1 MDNRVNDIFS
11 RRMRAGSRTYFFDV
25 KVNSRE
31 DKYLVVTE
39 SRKTGPDLYQHD
51 RVMVFEEN
59 MPNFFYHLYEALTEI
74 GIDVSNPP
82 QPVETEAEGSYQ
94 RRGRDRNYEA
104 DDTETI
110 PRGITSDGKGFAR
123 PQRHSHAPRRFD
135 NRDRDRDGGRD
146 RDRDGG
152 GSRSPYSRPRHHH
165 NSNHNQQQGGG
176 APYRARGNGFASRSN
191 THDDRR
197 SNYRPNG
204 NRNQRS
210 YSSYNDKKAD
220 STPPVQ
226 RFYSTGGFD
235 EF

>member
-1 MDNRVNDIFS
+1 MDNRVNDIYS

-82 QPVETEAEGSYQ
+82 QPAEFEQGANYQ
-94 RRGRDRNYEA
+94 RRNRDRNYDN

-110 PRGITSDGKGFAR
+110 PRGVTSDGKGFAR
-123 PQRHSHAPRRFD
+123 PRNNHQQRRFD
-135 NRDRDRDGGRD
+135 NRDRDNR
-146 RDRDGG
+146 
-152 GSRSPYSRPRHHH
+152 GSRSPYSRPRHNSGH
-165 NSNHNQQQGGG
+165 NHQQGG
-176 APYRARGNGFASRSN
+176 AAYRARGDGYDSGPN
-191 THDDRR
+191 
-197 SNYRPNG
+197 SNYRPS
-204 NRNQRS
+204 RNQRS
-210 YSSYNDKKAD
+210 HNYNDKKIE
-220 STPPVQ
+220 STPPAQ

>member
-31 DKYLVVTE
+31 DKYLVITE

-82 QPVETEAEGSYQ
+82 QPVDNEQDGSYQ
-94 RRGRDRNYEA
+94 RRQRDRGYEA

-123 PQRHSHAPRRFD
+123 PQRHNHPQRRFD
-135 NRDRDRDGGRD
+135 NRERNGGRERDGG
-146 RDRDGG
+146 
-152 GSRSPYSRPRHHH
+152 SARSPYSRPRHHH
-165 NSNHNQQQGGG
+165 GNHQQQQQGDGG
-176 APYRARGNGFASRSN
+176 PYRGRGNGFAPRQNSN
-191 THDDRR
+191 DDRR
-197 SNYRPNG
+197 SNYRPHT
-204 NRNQRS
+204 NRPQHS
-210 YSSYNDKKAD
+210 YNYNDKKAEA
-220 STPPVQ
+220 TPPAQ

>member
-1 MDNRVNDIFS
+1 MDNRVNDIYS

-82 QPVETEAEGSYQ
+82 QPVENDAEGKYQ
-94 RRGRDRNYEA
+94 RRDRSDRNYEA

-123 PQRHSHAPRRFD
+123 PQRHSHSPRRFD
-135 NRDRDRDGGRD
+135 N

-152 GSRSPYSRPRHHH
+152 GSRSPYSRSRHH
-165 NSNHNQQQGGG
+165 NSHHNNQQLGNA
-176 APYRARGNGFASRSN
+176 APYRDRGRGYGFGARSN
-191 THDDRR
+191 SDDDRR
-197 SNYRPNG
+197 SGYRSNPG
-204 NRNQRS
+204 RHQRS
-210 YSSYNDKKAD
+210 HNYNEKKIET
-220 STPPVQ
+220 TPPAQ

>member
-123 PQRHSHAPRRFD
+123 PQRHSHSPRRFD
-135 NRDRDRDGGRD
+135 NRDRDGGRD
-146 RDRDGG
+146 RDRDSG
-152 GSRSPYSRPRHHH
+152 GSRSPYSRPRHH
-165 NSNHNQQQGGG
+165 NSNHNQHSGGG
-176 APYRARGNGFASRSN
+176 APYRARGNGFTSRPHSHSN
-191 THDDRR
+191 DDRR
-197 SNYRPNG
+197 SNYRPNA

-210 YSSYNDKKAD
+210 YSSYNDKKAE
-220 STPPVQ
+220 STPPAQ